1 MKALIFILGLVS
13 GELLLLLVL
22 TILHGGGGDPYD

>member
-1 MKALIFILGLVS
+1 MKALIFIAGLVS

-22 TILHGGGGDPYD
+22 AILHGGGGDPYD

>member
-1 MKALIFILGLVS
+1 MRGLMFIVGLVC

-22 TILHGGGGDPYD
+22 AIFHGGGGDPYD